1 MTLSTKTSGRD
12 RLDITNRVLLD
23 LFEQDTYYALNARQ
37 AAMLRAAGELTIL
50 PAALTTY
57 AGASVTAGEFTQAA
71 HLLEQSD
78 AISAATSA
86 PPHRSVRTY
95 LAACLG
101 QEQQAEQ
108 LAQATIQEA
117 TERGEGSEVTIALF
131 ALTFLRNGLAHYEQ
145 AFTACTAA
153 LAYDDVGMHG
163 HLLNE
168 MVEAAAR
175 SARRDIAESAAGE
188 LIERAAASPTR
199 TALGYAARAKAILDS
214 EPSAETEYLT
224 AITELDKTPLDVLA
238 ARTHLIFGEWLR
250 RANRRAEAS
259 SRLRTAYEMFR
270 QMGADGV
277 KLLHALVEKNDA
289 LVKTMYPNYAQT
301 GENDM
306 FATELRIVVPDA
318 QSTVTEGILE
328 KSTKLMKLSEFK
340 KWLEEGK
347 LVSS

>member
-1 MTLSTKTSGRD
+1 
-12 RLDITNRVLLD
+12 
-23 LFEQDTYYALNARQ
+23 
-37 AAMLRAAGELTIL
+37 MLRAAGELTIL

-86 PPHRSVRTY
+86 PPHRSVRIY

-168 MVEAAAR
+168 MVEAATR

-270 QMGADGV
+270 QMGADGFAERARRELHAAGEPQRKERDDTSMVALTSQESYIARLAGDGYTNSEIAGHLFLSPRTVEWHLSKIFV
-277 KLLHALVEKNDA
+277 KL
-289 LVKTMYPNYAQT
+289 
-301 GENDM
+301 G
-306 FATELRIVVPDA
+306 
-318 QSTVTEGILE
+318 
-328 KSTKLMKLSEFK
+328 
-340 KWLEEGK
+340 
-347 LVSS
+347 VSSRRDLRRLRGERP